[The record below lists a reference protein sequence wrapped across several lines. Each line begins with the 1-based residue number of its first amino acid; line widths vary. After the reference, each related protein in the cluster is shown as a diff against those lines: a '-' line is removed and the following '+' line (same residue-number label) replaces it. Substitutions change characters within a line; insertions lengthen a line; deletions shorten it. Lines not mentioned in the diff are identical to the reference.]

1 MSNNNSI
8 VEMIRKIAEKEIQ
21 KLHILELGIITSVFP
36 HSSDDDTNNF
46 ECNVKLKDK
55 EIELRKVPVATAHIG
70 LSNIVHTGDL
80 VLVSFISGDFNSP
93 VIIGRL
99 YNDEDRPPLSKEEEI
114 VYEPP
119 YAQDNSLRRLN
130 IVLPQG
136 IVNIDLYDDRL
147 NVIIGNTSFSAQ
159 SKGEIEIKSAR
170 TQIILDDI
178 EGIKIKSDAN
188 LQIEST
194 QDLSIKASNIN
205 IDGTINTTLK
215 SGVLL
220 NVESDQSSN
229 IQSLGPMTIK
239 GAIVN
244 INP

>member
-1 MSNNNSI
+1 MSSNSI

-36 HSSDDDTNNF
+36 HSSDDDKNNF

-55 EIELRKVPVATAHIG
+55 EIELRRVPVATAHIG
-70 LSNIVHTGDL
+70 LSNMVHTGDL
-80 VLVSFISGDFNSP
+80 VLVSYISGDFNSP

-119 YAQDNSLRRLN
+119 YIQDNSLRRLN

-147 NVIIGNTSFSAQ
+147 NVNIGNTSFSAQ

-170 TQIILDDI
+170 TQIILDDTQ
-178 EGIKIKSDAN
+178 GIKIKSDAN
-188 LQIEST
+188 LQIESA
-194 QDLSIKASNIN
+194 QDLSIKASNIS

-215 SGVLL
+215 SGVSL
-220 NVESDQSSN
+220 NLESNQSSN
-229 IQSLGPMTIK
+229 IQSSGPMTIK

>member
-1 MSNNNSI
+1 
-8 VEMIRKIAEKEIQ
+8 
-21 KLHILELGIITSVFP
+21 
-36 HSSDDDTNNF
+36 
-46 ECNVKLKDK
+46 
-55 EIELRKVPVATAHIG
+55 
-70 LSNIVHTGDL
+70 
-80 VLVSFISGDFNSP
+80 
-93 VIIGRL
+93 
-99 YNDEDRPPLSKEEEI
+99 EI

-119 YAQDNSLRRLN
+119 YIQDNSLRRLN

-170 TQIILDDI
+170 TQIILDDT

-188 LQIEST
+188 LQIESA

-205 IDGTINTTLK
+205 IDGAINTTLK

>member
-1 MSNNNSI
+1 MSNTSI

-36 HSSDDDTNNF
+36 HSSHDDKNNF

-80 VLVSFISGDFNSP
+80 VLVSYINGDFNSP

-114 VYEPP
+114 VYQPP
-119 YAQDNSLRRLN
+119 YTQDISLRRLN
-130 IVLPQG
+130 IMLPQG
-136 IVNIDLYDDRL
+136 TVNIDIYDDRL
-147 NVIIGNTSFSAQ
+147 NVNIGKTSFSAQ
-159 SKGEIEIKSAR
+159 SKGEIEIKSET
-170 TQIILDDI
+170 TQIILDDVQ
-178 EGIKIKSDAN
+178 GIKIKSGTN
-188 LQIEST
+188 LQIESD
-194 QDLSIKASNIN
+194 QDLSIKASNIK
-205 IDGTINTTLK
+205 IDGIINTTLK
-215 SGVLL
+215 SGVLNL
-220 NVESDQSSN
+220 ESDQKSN
-229 IQSLGPMTIK
+229 IQSSGPMTIK

>member
-1 MSNNNSI
+1 MSNNSI

-21 KLHILELGIITSVFP
+21 KLHILELGVITSVFP
-36 HSSDDDTNNF
+36 HSLDSDNNNF

-55 EIELRKVPVATAHIG
+55 EIELRKVPVATSHIG

-80 VLVSFISGDFNSP
+80 VLVSYISGDFNSP

-114 VYEPP
+114 VYQPP
-119 YAQDNSLRRLN
+119 YIQDNSLRRLN

-136 IVNIDLYDDRL
+136 TVNIDLYDDRL
-147 NVIIGNTSFSAQ
+147 NVNIGNTSFSAQ

-170 TQIILDDI
+170 TQIILDDTQ
-178 EGIKIKSDAN
+178 GIKIKSDAN
-188 LQIEST
+188 LQIESA
-194 QDLSIKASNIN
+194 QDLSIKASTIT
-205 IDGTINTTLK
+205 IDGTVNTALK
-215 SGVLL
+215 AGVLL
-220 NVESDQSSN
+220 NVESDQLSN
-229 IQSLGPMTIK
+229 IQSSGPMTIK

>member
-80 VLVSFISGDFNSP
+80 VLVSYISGDFNSP

-119 YAQDNSLRRLN
+119 YIQDNSLRRLN

-170 TQIILDDI
+170 TQIILDDM

-188 LQIEST
+188 LQIESA
-194 QDLSIKASNIN
+194 QDLSIKASNIS

>member
-80 VLVSFISGDFNSP
+80 VLVSYISGDFNSP

-119 YAQDNSLRRLN
+119 YIQDNSLRRLN

-170 TQIILDDI
+170 TQIILDDM

-188 LQIEST
+188 LQIESA
-194 QDLSIKASNIN
+194 QDLSIKASNIK
-205 IDGTINTTLK
+205 IDGTINTTIK

>member
-36 HSSDDDTNNF
+36 HSSDNDTNNF

-80 VLVSFISGDFNSP
+80 VLVSYISGDFNSP

-119 YAQDNSLRRLN
+119 YIQDNSLRRLN

-170 TQIILDDI
+170 TQIILDDM

-188 LQIEST
+188 LHIESA
-194 QDLSIKASNIN
+194 QDLSIKASNIK